1 MQSTSTIAMVRP
13 AAFGFNEETAVN
25 NFFQDASQKNNL
37 SLQQSALKEFD
48 AMVAMLQKNNIDV
61 IVLNDTLEPAKPDA
75 VFPNNWFSCR
85 NGEITI
91 FPMFAKNR
99 RQERRTELVEEIKSK
114 TGITKIN
121 DWSCY
126 ENDDQF
132 LEGTGSIVFDHEN
145 CMAYAC
151 ISSRTDENMFVKYAG
166 QMNYKPISFM
176 ASDEAGNEIYHTNVL
191 MCIGSGYAIIC
202 TDAIKNETEKEMV
215 TGELKKTGHQ
225 VIDISFHQVRN
236 FAGNMLQ
243 LLSKDGKQYL
253 LMSKTAHNSL
263 LPDQINDL
271 ENFSTLITP
280 DVSVIEKASGGS
292 VRCMVAEIF
301 KG

>member
-13 AAFGFNEETAVN
+13 AAFSFNEETAVN

-37 SLQQSALKEFD
+37 LLQQSALKEFD
-48 AMVAMLQKNNIDV
+48 AMVAMLQKNNIEV
-61 IVLNDTLEPAKPDA
+61 IVLNDTAVPAKPDA

-91 FPMFAKNR
+91 FSMFAKSR
-99 RQERRTELVEEIKSK
+99 RQEKRAELVEEIKSK

-126 ENDDQF
+126 ENEDQF
-132 LEGTGSIVFDHEN
+132 LEGTGSMVFDHEN

-151 ISSRTDENMFVKYAG
+151 ISSRTNENMFTKYAG
-166 QMNYKPISFM
+166 QMNYKPISFI

-202 TDAIKNETEKEMV
+202 TDAIKKKTEKEKV
-215 TGELKKTGHQ
+215 IGELKKTGHE
-225 VIDISFHQVRN
+225 IINISFKQMSS

-243 LLSKDGKQYL
+243 LLSKDGKQHL
-253 LMSKTAHNSL
+253 LMSKTAQDSL
-263 LPDQINDL
+263 LPEQINNL
-271 ENFSTLITP
+271 EKFSTLITP
-280 DVSVIEKASGGS
+280 DVSDIEKASGGS

-301 KG
+301 K